1 MVACRRFLPLLLIV
15 VASAAGQQ
23 PDNPIDTAPD
33 SMRENIQKIIAA
45 IGQIPSW
52 EEERENML
60 SAVERVYERNGW
72 TEEPDLFTLDVMRE
86 VESLPPLA
94 FQQRFDT
101 LVGMVSDRYLL
112 TEPQE
117 QTLRRTLNRELHQ
130 TFARHSGRIMQY
142 GLEALQTRAAGDAIT
157 PEQVARWTELAE
169 PVFLDTRDRMLA
181 AADRFMGELDPDQ
194 QALLRRD
201 MEAGMRRGGKMLE
214 MAQEWKRGG
223 WKPGDWGLDLD
234 PVQIAGEARRAAD
247 AEAGGEKPA
256 VAATPGKSA
265 SPADGSGD
273 APPSEPPADAAPEEP
288 AGVGA
293 APQAKAP
300 QPATAS
306 PSDNDPW
313 AQHVRAFIA
322 RYQLSDDQQQR
333 AWRIYT
339 EVREHRDRV
348 TRKAADGRDA
358 GAAEKQ
364 KAAVDRLFEQLNRRL
379 ERVPTRAQRRAVEAA
394 SPAKSGAASPPSKVR
409 SDAPPGDAVPP
420 QKP

>member
-1 MVACRRFLPLLLIV
+1 MVVCRRFLPLLLIV
-15 VASAAGQQ
+15 ASPAAGQQ

-60 SAVERVYERNGW
+60 SAIERVYERNGW
-72 TEEPDLFTLDVMRE
+72 TEEPDLFTLDVIRE

-94 FQQRFDT
+94 FQQRFDA

-117 QTLRRTLNRELHQ
+117 QTLRRMLTREMHE

-201 MEAGMRRGGKMLE
+201 LEAGMRRGGKMLE

-223 WKPGDWGLDLD
+223 WKPRDWGLDLD

-247 AEAGGEKPA
+247 AGDRSA
-256 VAATPGKSA
+256 VSESSEKSA
-265 SPADGSGD
+265 SSADLRTD
-273 APPSEPPADAAPEEP
+273 APPSELPADAAPPESAE
-288 AGVGA
+288 AGA
-293 APQAKAP
+293 TPRAKAP
-300 QPATAS
+300 HSVTAS
-306 PSDNDPW
+306 PPDNDPW

-333 AWRIYT
+333 AWRIYA

-348 TRKAADGRDA
+348 TRKAVDGRET
-358 GAAEKQ
+358 GAADKQ
-364 KAAVDRLFEQLNRRL
+364 KAAMDRLFEQLNRRL
-379 ERVPTRAQRRAVEAA
+379 ERIPTRAQRRAVQTV
-394 SPAKSGAASPPSKVR
+394 SPATPETLTPPAKAKAGV
-409 SDAPPGDAVPP
+409 PPGDAEPP
-420 QKP
+420 NKP